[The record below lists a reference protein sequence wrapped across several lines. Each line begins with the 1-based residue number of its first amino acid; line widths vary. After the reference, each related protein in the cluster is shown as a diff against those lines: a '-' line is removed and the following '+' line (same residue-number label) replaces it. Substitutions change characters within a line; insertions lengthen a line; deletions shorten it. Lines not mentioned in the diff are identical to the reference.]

1 MDIRLAIDIAKQLAA
16 QDIPYKHGG
25 NDPSEGGLDCSGFI
39 RFIFR
44 IIGLIP
50 YHIDL
55 KAIGFYR
62 RYSDKIVDKPYAGCL
77 VFYGDS
83 LHDIT
88 HVMLAIDPIN
98 CVGAASKYMTAPYVQ
113 YARIDYRT
121 DIVAIVDPFK

>member
-1 MDIRLAIDIAKQLAA
+1 MVELALTIAKQLAS

-50 YHIDL
+50 YHVDM
-55 KAIGFYR
+55 KAVSFYN
-62 RYSDKIVDKPYAGCL
+62 RYSDRKVDKPYAGCL
-77 VFYGDS
+77 IFYGDD
-83 LHDIT
+83 LHDIS
-88 HVMLAIDPIN
+88 HVMLAIDSVN
-98 CVGAASKYMTAPYVQ
+98 CIGAASKYMAVPRVQ